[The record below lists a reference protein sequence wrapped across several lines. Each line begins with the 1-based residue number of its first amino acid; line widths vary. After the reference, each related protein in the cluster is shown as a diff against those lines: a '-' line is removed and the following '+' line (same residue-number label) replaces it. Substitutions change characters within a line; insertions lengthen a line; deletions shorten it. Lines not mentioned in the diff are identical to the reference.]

1 MTDHQDRRDRP
12 SSATTSGPFQAV
24 PTSERRKL
32 DLVLGPFVQEA
43 PGRPGGW
50 NLTGAAVRDRE
61 LRLKLVGDGNN
72 ATVIVTPASPGTSH
86 YLRVGGFHVG
96 YLVSGSGQPS
106 RHVLALTEAVGRALE
121 EPGFASLVAALLA
134 GPVQAGVQADFVFEP
149 DGNLDDFSVPDCDH
163 GPEEAPRRLGTG
175 RVLVREGDNLSV
187 FRSRADNSRGSPMV
201 RAKSVLG
208 RVRGPDGQLLEA
220 VEPCRECAARFDCA
234 VCFQAASGGPV
245 EGIGPLAGAL
255 AASSRIVAIVGTDE
269 FRDFVTSLAGEGGG
283 EGPLVVVEAA
293 GITDRESRA
302 RLAEHLR
309 EAGPGCEVLVVGRD
323 PVARI
328 RPVNDTL
335 EPPVA
340 PAEAPTT
347 AAGLRDTVMGL
358 VDYALT
364 GRDGADPWFLRYGI
378 GSCTRTVPVVRHAT
392 IVVNRKCVTI
402 CRYCDLPLRIR
413 RNMTLQE
420 AFRVIEEAGVLGV
433 ERMEFFGGEVTLRKD
448 LFDLLAYAR
457 RLGMQTFVTTTG
469 VGLDDDYLRELA
481 ACRVT
486 DLSVSIDSAVPAV
499 HDYLK
504 NREGMHEAAVHAAV
518 TLKRFGAPWVGLNS
532 VIVSEN
538 YRQLPGVVELAAD
551 LGLQGAIFFFCQ
563 PVAEMG
569 KRQEILSLGQARE
582 LLKEV
587 LPSCRRIAAER
598 GVSLGV
604 RPALD
609 MLSPGGDDQ
618 ARLVSEA
625 TYCRILQTDDPCRVA
640 NELVSVDPVG
650 DVRLCNQPL
659 MQFGTDAVIGNIN
672 ETPLSRILS
681 SDAAMAFRVGAGR
694 FRDCRHCTFDH
705 EARTDE

>member
-1 MTDHQDRRDRP
+1 
-12 SSATTSGPFQAV
+12 
-24 PTSERRKL
+24 
-32 DLVLGPFVQEA
+32 
-43 PGRPGGW
+43 
-50 NLTGAAVRDRE
+50 
-61 LRLKLVGDGNN
+61 
-72 ATVIVTPASPGTSH
+72 
-86 YLRVGGFHVG
+86 
-96 YLVSGSGQPS
+96 
-106 RHVLALTEAVGRALE
+106 
-121 EPGFASLVAALLA
+121 
-134 GPVQAGVQADFVFEP
+134 
-149 DGNLDDFSVPDCDH
+149 
-163 GPEEAPRRLGTG
+163 
-175 RVLVREGDNLSV
+175 
-187 FRSRADNSRGSPMV
+187 
-201 RAKSVLG
+201 
-208 RVRGPDGQLLEA
+208 
-220 VEPCRECAARFDCA
+220 
-234 VCFQAASGGPV
+234 
-245 EGIGPLAGAL
+245 
-255 AASSRIVAIVGTDE
+255 
-269 FRDFVTSLAGEGGG
+269 
-283 EGPLVVVEAA
+283 
-293 GITDRESRA
+293 
-302 RLAEHLR
+302 
-309 EAGPGCEVLVVGRD
+309 
-323 PVARI
+323 
-328 RPVNDTL
+328 
-335 EPPVA
+335 
-340 PAEAPTT
+340 
-347 AAGLRDTVMGL
+347 MGL